1 MRLPLV
7 TVFADETGE
16 MEIPWGELEAGFFE
30 CLAAGAGV
38 GGFAFVCMQFP
49 AAWTPK
55 TAIGFLGA
63 LEQED
68 FVRLVE
74 TVEQGGD
81 FVRQLHR
88 ASEAGERNS
97 CKNRNGERGKCQPQ
111 LFAPAAAGLRHSR
124 APSHQDLS
132 EGCWPA
138 ALTWFGWAGNLG
150 GRMLEAIEKLLILQD
165 RDRKIR
171 RVQAELAHI
180 DPERQTLRVKQ
191 AAAQAELEKG
201 RNRVKQIE
209 SDRKR
214 LELDVEAKKSQ
225 IEKYANQQLQTRKNE
240 EYRALAHEIET
251 CKADI
256 MRIEDQEIVL
266 MEQAE
271 IAQKEVVRLTREA
284 DEAKK
289 LADGQ
294 VTQLGEREKNLQ
306 TELASL
312 QSNREELSS
321 AVDES
326 VRARYERLV
335 KNKGENVLV
344 GVNHGVCGGCHM
356 KLPAQVLVA
365 CQAHQELVTCTNCGR
380 ILYHTR
386 DMELAAAE

>member
-1 MRLPLV
+1 
-7 TVFADETGE
+7 
-16 MEIPWGELEAGFFE
+16 
-30 CLAAGAGV
+30 
-38 GGFAFVCMQFP
+38 
-49 AAWTPK
+49 
-55 TAIGFLGA
+55 
-63 LEQED
+63 
-68 FVRLVE
+68 
-74 TVEQGGD
+74 
-81 FVRQLHR
+81 
-88 ASEAGERNS
+88 
-97 CKNRNGERGKCQPQ
+97 
-111 LFAPAAAGLRHSR
+111 
-124 APSHQDLS
+124 
-132 EGCWPA
+132 
-138 ALTWFGWAGNLG
+138 
-150 GRMLEAIEKLLILQD
+150 MLEAIEKLLILQD

-180 DPERQTLRVKQ
+180 EPERQTLRVKQ
-191 AAAQAELEKG
+191 AAAQADLEKG
-201 RNRVKQIE
+201 KNRVKQIE

-240 EYRALAHEIET
+240 EYRALAHEIDA

-256 MRIEDQEIVL
+256 TRIEDQEIVL

-271 IAQKEVVRLTREA
+271 SAQKEAVRLTRVA

-294 VTQLGEREKNLQ
+294 VAQLGEREKNLQ
-306 TELASL
+306 SELASL
-312 QSNREELSS
+312 QSNREELSA

-365 CQAHQELVTCTNCGR
+365 CQAHQELVSCTNCGR